1 MEVKVISKGYQVLEN
16 AVLVTGANRRIG
28 HHIATRLHQEGYI
41 VIAHYRTPT
50 AEIQAL
56 VDLGIT
62 TVQADFVDST
72 AILQFIE
79 NLKACSASYRAII
92 HNASSF
98 EPTATDLTVAATQYE
113 QFFNVHMMAPFLINE
128 ALRSLMQGEG
138 EDPADIIH
146 ITDINVENPTPNFDI
161 YGTTKAGLHNMMLV
175 LAKKYAPQIK
185 VNAVAPGPVLFT
197 EQHSEIVR
205 QQMLAETPLAKEGGA
220 EPVYLAVRSLLDN
233 PFITGTS
240 IAVDGGRRLSKR

>member
-1 MEVKVISKGYQVLEN
+1 MLEN

-28 HHIATRLHQEGYI
+28 HHLAMRLHEEGYSI
-41 VIAHYRTPT
+41 IAHYRTLT
-50 AEIQAL
+50 AEIQTLA
-56 VDLGIT
+56 DRGASI
-62 TVQADFVDST
+62 VQADFVDSA
-72 AILQFIE
+72 AILQFCQTLQ
-79 NLKACSASYRAII
+79 NRCNSFRAII

-98 EPTATDLTVAATQYE
+98 EPTSTDLTVAALQYQ
-113 QFFNVHMMAPFLINE
+113 QFFNIHMMAPFLINE
-128 ALRSLMQGEG
+128 ALRPLMRGQGS
-138 EDPADIIH
+138 DPADIIH

-197 EQHSEIVR
+197 EQHSKIIR

-220 EPVYLAVRSLLDN
+220 EPVYLAVESLLNN
-233 PFITGTS
+233 PFITGSS
-240 IAVDGGRRLSKR
+240 IPVDGGRRLSKR